1 MIKSVN
7 LNIVNNQY
15 INKQNLQNGVLK
27 PSFADTNNVELSN
40 YEVGQA
46 ILNRNNISF
55 RNLAMPIEVTDKY
68 NKKTEGKDHLDLP
81 NIHVYEYSDTNLQ
94 VYVNAD
100 DKIKT
105 IGNSELETPKY
116 SIIIE
121 NNSYEKHDLLKEKLL
136 CFLLNK
142 NNTNVIGSG
151 FCLSISNLENTNL
164 SNNIEKINQEIFVE
178 KFDKIKLENAKNELK
193 AFFKSQEYME
203 QNKYAKKLYN
213 NKDLKSYKE
222 LEREIEDITVDDM
235 QKYYEEYLKN
245 SNVKAFLTTSKEYFE
260 QNKDII
266 LKQMNPQTNLKFLNS
281 DIATSNLPELDDNTL
296 IVDKSTL
303 KIPTKAV
310 NTKDSIIENIA
321 INILNSDKDINKNY
335 SLGTE
340 HFSIPLELKNNSPIK
355 YHCNFC
361 TIDIKDNDKDFT
373 DFSNALNQICNKDLA
388 SEIEKQK
395 YEIKEKLKQTFTG
408 ERLDFIKHLELMS
421 YSDEVFNLY
430 EIIDSISEDDIKQYY
445 TNLISAQKKGV
456 K

>member
-15 INKQNLQNGVLK
+15 LNKQTKKDEMSNNLL
-27 PSFADTNNVELSN
+27 PRISELSN

-68 NKKTEGKDHLDLP
+68 NKKIEGKDHLELP
-81 NIHVYEYSDTNLQ
+81 NIHVYEYPDTNLQ
-94 VYVNAD
+94 VFVNAD
-100 DKIKT
+100 DKIETTENDKF
-105 IGNSELETPKY
+105 ETPKY

-121 NNSYEKHDLLKEKLL
+121 NNNYEKHNLLKEKLL

-164 SNNIEKINQEIFVE
+164 SNNIEKINQEIFAE

-193 AFFKSQEYME
+193 AFFKSQKYME

-213 NKDLKSYKE
+213 NKDLKSYKA

-245 SNVKAFLTTSKEYFE
+245 SNVKAFLTTSRKYFE
-260 QNKDII
+260 QNKDTI
-266 LKQMNPQTNLKFLNS
+266 LKQINPKTNLKFLNS
-281 DIATSNLPELDDNTL
+281 NIATSNLPELDDNTL

-310 NTKDSIIENIA
+310 NAKDSIIENIA
-321 INILNSDKDINKNY
+321 INILNSDKYINKNY

-361 TIDIKDNDKDFT
+361 TIDIKESDKDFA
-373 DFSNALNQICNKDLA
+373 DFSDALNKICNKDLT

-445 TNLISAQKKGV
+445 KNLISAQKKGIN
-456 K
+456 

>member
-1 MIKSVN
+1 MQISINNISFNGYTKNAPVNTVESETQKSSTLN
-7 LNIVNNQY
+7 L
-15 INKQNLQNGVLK
+15 K
-27 PSFADTNNVELSN
+27 LSN

-68 NKKTEGKDHLDLP
+68 NKKIEGKDHLDLP
-81 NIHVYEYSDTNLQ
+81 NIHVYEYPDTNMQ

-100 DKIKT
+100 DKIET

-116 SIIIE
+116 SILIE
-121 NNSYEKHDLLKEKLL
+121 NNNYEKHDLLKEKLL

-142 NNTNVIGSG
+142 NDMDVASTS
-151 FCLSISNLENTNL
+151 FCMSISNLEDTDL
-164 SNNIEKINQEIFVE
+164 SNNIDNINQKIFAK
-178 KFDKIKLENAKNELK
+178 KFNKRDLENAKTELK

-203 QNKYAKKLYN
+203 QNQYAKKLYN

-222 LEREIEDITVDDM
+222 LEHEIEDITVDDM

-281 DIATSNLPELDDNTL
+281 DIAASNLPELDDNTL

-361 TIDIKDNDKDFT
+361 TIDIKDDDKDFT
-373 DFSNALNQICNKDLA
+373 DFSNALNKICNKDLV

-445 TNLISAQKKGV
+445 DDLASV
-456 K
+456 

>member
-1 MIKSVN
+1 M
-7 LNIVNNQY
+7 
-15 INKQNLQNGVLK
+15 
-27 PSFADTNNVELSN
+27 
-40 YEVGQA
+40 
-46 ILNRNNISF
+46 
-55 RNLAMPIEVTDKY
+55 
-68 NKKTEGKDHLDLP
+68 
-81 NIHVYEYSDTNLQ
+81 
-94 VYVNAD
+94 
-100 DKIKT
+100 
-105 IGNSELETPKY
+105 
-116 SIIIE
+116 
-121 NNSYEKHDLLKEKLL
+121 
-136 CFLLNK
+136 LNK
-142 NNTNVIGSG
+142 NDMDVASTS
-151 FCLSISNLENTNL
+151 FCMSISNLEDTYL
-164 SNNIEKINQEIFVE
+164 SNNINNINQEIFAK
-178 KFDKIKLENAKNELK
+178 KFNKKDLENAKTELK

-222 LEREIEDITVDDM
+222 LEREIENITVDDI
-235 QKYYEEYLKN
+235 QKYYKEYLKN
-245 SNVKAFLTTSKEYFE
+245 SNVKAFLTTSRKYFV
-260 QNKDII
+260 QNKDTI
-266 LKQMNPQTNLKFLNS
+266 LKQINPKTNLKFLNS
-281 DIATSNLPELDDNTL
+281 NIATSNLPELDDNTL

-321 INILNSDKDINKNY
+321 INILNSDNDINKNY

-373 DFSNALNQICNKDLA
+373 DFSNALDQICNKDLA

-445 TNLISAQKKGV
+445 TNLISTQKKGV

>member
-1 MIKSVN
+1 MQISINNISFNGYTKNAPVNTVESETQKSSTLN
-7 LNIVNNQY
+7 L
-15 INKQNLQNGVLK
+15 K
-27 PSFADTNNVELSN
+27 LSN

-55 RNLAMPIEVTDKY
+55 RNLASPIDVTDKY
-68 NKKTEGKDHLDLP
+68 NKKNEGKDHLDLP
-81 NIHVYEYSDTNLQ
+81 NIHVYEYPDTNMQ

-100 DKIKT
+100 DKIET

-116 SIIIE
+116 SILIE
-121 NNSYEKHDLLKEKLL
+121 NNNYEKHDLLKEKLL

-142 NNTNVIGSG
+142 NDMDVASTS
-151 FCLSISNLENTNL
+151 FCMSISNLEDTDL
-164 SNNIEKINQEIFVE
+164 SNNINNINQEIFAK
-178 KFDKIKLENAKNELK
+178 KFNKKDLENAKTELK

-203 QNKYAKKLYN
+203 QNQYAKKLYN

-222 LEREIEDITVDDM
+222 LEHEIEDITVDDM

-281 DIATSNLPELDDNTL
+281 DIAASNLPELDDNTL

-321 INILNSDKDINKNY
+321 INILNLDKNINKNY

-361 TIDIKDNDKDFT
+361 TIDIKDDDKDLT
-373 DFSNALNQICNKDLA
+373 DFSDALNKICNKDLA

-445 TNLISAQKKGV
+445 TNLISTQKKGV

>member
-142 NNTNVIGSG
+142 NNTKVIGSG

-245 SNVKAFLTTSKEYFE
+245 SNVKAFLTTSRKYFE
-260 QNKDII
+260 QNKDTI
-266 LKQMNPQTNLKFLNS
+266 LKQINPKTNLKFLNS
-281 DIATSNLPELDDNTL
+281 DIVTSNLPKLDDNTL

-321 INILNSDKDINKNY
+321 INILNLDKDINKNY

-340 HFSIPLELKNNSPIK
+340 HFSIPLELKNNTPIK

-373 DFSNALNQICNKDLA
+373 DFSNALNQICNKDLT

-445 TNLISAQKKGV
+445 DDLASI
-456 K
+456 

>member
-1 MIKSVN
+1 MINPVN

-15 INKQNLQNGVLK
+15 NKQNSQNSVLK
-27 PSFADTNNVELSN
+27 PSFADTNNVKLSN

-68 NKKTEGKDHLDLP
+68 NKKIEGKDHLDFP
-81 NIHVYEYSDTNLQ
+81 DRHVYEYPDTNMQ
-94 VYVNAD
+94 GYVNAD
-100 DKIKT
+100 DKIET

-116 SIIIE
+116 SILIE
-121 NNSYEKHDLLKEKLL
+121 NNNYEKHDLLKEKLL

-142 NNTNVIGSG
+142 NDMDVASTS
-151 FCLSISNLENTNL
+151 FCMSISNLEDTDL
-164 SNNIEKINQEIFVE
+164 SNNINNINQEIFAK
-178 KFDKIKLENAKNELK
+178 KFNKKDLENAKTELK

-203 QNKYAKKLYN
+203 QNQYAKKLYN

-222 LEREIEDITVDDM
+222 LEHEIEDITVDDI

-281 DIATSNLPELDDNTL
+281 DIAASNLPELDDNTL

-321 INILNSDKDINKNY
+321 INILNSDKNINKNY

-355 YHCNFC
+355 
-361 TIDIKDNDKDFT
+361 
-373 DFSNALNQICNKDLA
+373 
-388 SEIEKQK
+388 
-395 YEIKEKLKQTFTG
+395 
-408 ERLDFIKHLELMS
+408 
-421 YSDEVFNLY
+421 
-430 EIIDSISEDDIKQYY
+430 
-445 TNLISAQKKGV
+445 
-456 K
+456 

>member
-1 MIKSVN
+1 MINPVSF
-7 LNIVNNQY
+7 NIVNNQY
-15 INKQNLQNGVLK
+15 LNKQTQKGEILNNSLPQ
-27 PSFADTNNVELSN
+27 TNELSN
-40 YEVGQA
+40 YDVGQA

-55 RNLAMPIEVTDKY
+55 RNLATPIEVTDKY

-81 NIHVYEYSDTNLQ
+81 NIHVYEYPDTNLQ

-100 DKIKT
+100 DKIET
-105 IGNSELETPKY
+105 IGNSELEIPKY
-116 SIIIE
+116 SILIE

-142 NNTNVIGSG
+142 NSTNVIGSS
-151 FCLSISNLENTNL
+151 FCLSIFNLEDTDF
-164 SNNIEKINQEIFVE
+164 SNNIQKINQELFAK
-178 KFDKIKLENAKNELK
+178 KFNKKDLEDAKNELK
-193 AFFKSQEYME
+193 VFLKSPEYIE
-203 QNKYAKKLYN
+203 RNRYTQKLYN
-213 NKDLKSYKE
+213 NDDLKSDEEIK
-222 LEREIEDITVDDM
+222 REIEDVTVDDM
-235 QKYYEEYLKN
+235 QKYYEEYFKN
-245 SNVKAFLTTSKEYFE
+245 SSVKVFLTISKEYFE
-260 QNKDII
+260 QNKDVI
-266 LKQMNPQTNLKFLNS
+266 LKQINPKTNLKFLNS
-281 DIATSNLPELDDNTL
+281 DITTSNVPKLVGNTL

-335 SLGTE
+335 SLGTK
-340 HFSIPLELKNNSPIK
+340 HFSIPLELKNNSSIK
-355 YHCNFC
+355 YHCTFC

-373 DFSNALNQICNKDLA
+373 DFSNALNKICNKDLA

-395 YEIKEKLKQTFTG
+395 YEIKEKLKQAFTG

-445 TNLISAQKKGV
+445 DDLASV
-456 K
+456 